1 MSQTPSVSAPSAHAP
16 AGVVKM
22 LAVWYW
28 IERFLAIVTFGA
40 IGLLLMYDVIT
51 REIARPILASLGMSG
66 AFLTFIGT
74 QKVAVYLLIAGA
86 FAGFSLATATAG
98 QLVPKVGFKW
108 APKSWD
114 AGLNRLGDV
123 ISGLFLV
130 IVTYYAIVFVRGSA
144 EAGLMTSA
152 GLEAPVWILQTV
164 IPIGFASAAA
174 RYLVFGLWPVVR
186 PVPPEFQE

>member
-1 MSQTPSVSAPSAHAP
+1 MSPTPSVSAQSTDAP
-16 AGVVKM
+16 LGVVKM
-22 LAVWYW
+22 LGVWQW
-28 IERFLAIVTFGA
+28 IERFLSIVTFGC

-51 REIARPILASLGMSG
+51 RELVRPILASSGMSG

-86 FAGFSLATATAG
+86 FAGFSLATATG
-98 QLVPKVGFKW
+98 TQLVPKVGFKW

-123 ISGLFLV
+123 ISGLFLI
-130 IVTYYAIVFVRGSA
+130 IVTYYAIVFVRSSA
-144 EAGLMTSA
+144 DAGLMTSS
-152 GLEAPVWILQTV
+152 GFEAPVWILQTV
-164 IPIGFASAAA
+164 IPIGFASAAG
-174 RYLVFGLWPVVR
+174 RYLVYAMWPAVR

>member
-1 MSQTPSVSAPSAHAP
+1 MSQSPSVSAPSAHAP

-22 LAVWYW
+22 LGVWYW
-28 IERFLAIVTFGA
+28 IERFLSIVTFGC

-51 REIARPILASLGMSG
+51 RELVRPILASLGMSG

-86 FAGFSLATATAG
+86 FAGFSLATATG
-98 QLVPKVGFKW
+98 TQLVPKVGFKW

-123 ISGLFLV
+123 ISGLFLF
-130 IVTYYAIVFVRGSA
+130 IVTYYAIAFVRSSA
-144 EAGLMTSA
+144 QAGLMTSS
-152 GLEAPVWILQTV
+152 GFEAPVWILQTV

-174 RYLVFGLWPVVR
+174 RYLVYGLWPAVR